1 MNPISAITPAQTQ
14 IYAPNYSKNSNA
26 KNVNFTGH
34 LGDKFVRQIMDGNDV
49 NPKTVL
55 SELKGTFG
63 IKSEKVEDVMESF
76 IESLKEAFTQ
86 NKSLRNEYLNA
97 DKQIRE
103 FPVEKEK
110 AVRMA
115 QDEMNKNFGIYVRAQ
130 NEKMAAKDAEI
141 TELKSQ
147 LEKYEPLVKVKS
159 VEELDT
165 IMPEKAIEILD
176 EIAVNR
182 IKARESMLNFLMTGQ
197 GQEEAL
203 KQLERVSMIEKAGSD
218 GILNIK
224 DVKDKCEEL
233 QKNGIRFSCNARYS
247 ALQMISAALEGND
260 KGRYIASPVIEKQ
273 VKDNAMA
280 ILTPLADNRYSNT
293 NIDFIKRSLDEH
305 IQKVKNFHSGFELGL
320 EKYKKN
326 YPNGKF
332 EVVKIDYDPE
342 NSYVKYNIEG
352 NEGKLQ
358 FWQIANYGQN

>member
-14 IYAPNYSKNSNA
+14 ISAPNYSKNSNV

-176 EIAVNR
+176 EIAANR

-203 KQLERVSMIEKAGSD
+203 KQLERVSMIKKAGSD
-218 GILNIK
+218 GINVRNSKRMEFIFIIMHNI
-224 DVKDKCEEL
+224 
-233 QKNGIRFSCNARYS
+233 
-247 ALQMISAALEGND
+247 
-260 KGRYIASPVIEKQ
+260 
-273 VKDNAMA
+273 
-280 ILTPLADNRYSNT
+280 PLS
-293 NIDFIKRSLDEH
+293 K
-305 IQKVKNFHSGFELGL
+305 
-320 EKYKKN
+320 
-326 YPNGKF
+326 
-332 EVVKIDYDPE
+332 
-342 NSYVKYNIEG
+342 
-352 NEGKLQ
+352 
-358 FWQIANYGQN
+358 